1 MCQRLMESIL
11 HGLMGQICLVYIDD
25 IMVMG
30 KTMEEHLEN
39 LRAVLMCLHQSGYRL
54 KPSKCHR
61 LQQEV
66 EYLGTELEL

>member
-39 LRAVLMCLHQSGYRL
+39 LRAVLMRLHQSGYRL
-54 KPSKCHR
+54 KPSKCHL

>member
-1 MCQRLMESIL
+1 M
-11 HGLMGQICLVYIDD
+11 YIDD

-39 LRAVLMCLHQSGYRL
+39 LRAVLMRLHQSGYRL
-54 KPSKCHR
+54 KHSKCHL

-66 EYLGTELEL
+66 EYLGTKLES